1 MLMDNGVRLD
11 ELEDVLY
18 QMSHE
23 ELLKEALEAME
34 YVTIYRRAFD
44 AAKDMVKAK
53 SKKKLFISKAGINWL
68 DVPRVVLRYDEEQ
81 HQEVR
86 ALKKKLK
93 KMAHRLKYI
102 YEEDG
107 GLRHQRDT
115 RTHVLEWCENLV
127 IEENEL

>member
-1 MLMDNGVRLD
+1 MGEGSEMLMDNGVRLD

-93 KMAHRLKYI
+93 KMAH
-102 YEEDG
+102 
-107 GLRHQRDT
+107 
-115 RTHVLEWCENLV
+115 
-127 IEENEL
+127 

>member
-53 SKKKLFISKAGINWL
+53 SKKKLFISKTGINWL
-68 DVPRVVLRYDEEQ
+68 DVPRVVLRYDEDQ

-93 KMAHRLKYI
+93 KMAYRLKYI

-107 GLRHQRDT
+107 GFRHQRDN
-115 RTHVLEWCENLV
+115 RAQALSWCENLA
-127 IEENEL
+127 IEENDL

>member
-1 MLMDNGVRLD
+1 MLMDNEIRLD
-11 ELEDVLY
+11 ELEEALN
-18 QMSHE
+18 QMSYE

-53 SKKKLFISKAGINWL
+53 SKKKLFISNVGINWL
-68 DVPRVVLRYDEEQ
+68 DVPRVVLRYDEDQ

-93 KMAHRLKYI
+93 KMANRLKYV
-102 YEEDG
+102 YEEEDG
-107 GLRHQRDT
+107 FRHQRDN
-115 RTHVLEWCENLV
+115 RMHVLAWCKNLV
-127 IEENEL
+127 IEENES